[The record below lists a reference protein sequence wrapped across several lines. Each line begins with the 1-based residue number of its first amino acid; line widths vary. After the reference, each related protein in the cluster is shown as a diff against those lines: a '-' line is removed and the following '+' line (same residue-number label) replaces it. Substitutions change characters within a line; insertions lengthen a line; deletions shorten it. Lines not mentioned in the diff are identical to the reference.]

1 MRVEWE
7 WGHGKEKRGDWRTV
21 AGEGTKRRR
30 RKRGTRKGLE
40 RGGMKSALSFTPL
53 VSLSPSLTL
62 SLSLPLTLS
71 STSSLLLPCFI
82 TFTLSLSLSL
92 SPTLDPTVPPLLLP
106 PPHTLRR
113 RPAAPLLTRRGRHTV
128 RTHSTGAAPTVCGR
142 SAASLSK
149 VWRAG
154 GPNSPEPESQGAPSR
169 SSSVADGSSPH
180 VSVSHCLPPLFM
192 PLLPLIQ
199 QAQ

>member
-1 MRVEWE
+1 MGAWEGEARGLEDGGGGGNQAETAKERNPERV
-7 WGHGKEKRGDWRTV
+7 
-21 AGEGTKRRR
+21 
-30 RKRGTRKGLE
+30 GTRRDEVGPLFY
-40 RGGMKSALSFTPL
+40 SACLPLSLSHSLP
-53 VSLSPSLTL
+53 LSPSYALFHVV
-62 SLSLPLTLS
+62 
-71 STSSLLLPCFI
+71 STSSLLHHFHP
-82 TFTLSLSLSL
+82 LSLSLSL